1 MKKRLFK
8 AVQYLALAVVTVVLF
23 MWAKES
29 ALAARGYKA
38 YGGEYLILLLPL
50 LWWIAETTVRDFA
63 REIKNMREESSL
75 ED

>member
-1 MKKRLFK
+1 MKRHLFK
-8 AVQYLALAVVTVVLF
+8 AVQYLALAVVTVALF
-23 MWAKES
+23 VWAKES
-29 ALAARGYKA
+29 AFAARGYKA
-38 YGGEYLILLLPL
+38 HGGEYLILLLPL